1 MKTGKLVFHSIQHIA
16 YLRGAGLHILTW
28 NRAIY
33 IFIYIYTY
41 MCISMVQCS
50 VRFNKVIIYVRVHTD
65 ILFDDNTPSV
75 YEMIQYYL
83 CVDIS
88 VSIFRI
94 NENALF
100 LGNFGINFG
109 KESCRSS
116 KFALFAVGLRVF
128 CLPIFVFF
136 SGF

>member
-1 MKTGKLVFHSIQHIA
+1 
-16 YLRGAGLHILTW
+16 
-28 NRAIY
+28 
-33 IFIYIYTY
+33 
-41 MCISMVQCS
+41 MCISMVQCP

-128 CLPIFVFF
+128 CLPILVFF
-136 SGF
+136 LAFDQKRDLYYCFHLIIKILRY